1 MKINIGKYPKNNKTR
16 RKIDVQIDPYDTWGL
31 DHTLALIIYPALLQ
45 LKATK
50 QGVPSEFAEVGGE
63 HHGTQDSFDFYQ
75 ESYDDAWKAGLER
88 WDETLDKMIWSFE
101 QLLKGDY
108 DDQYHHGEAE
118 YDWVKS
124 DKTYPNP
131 ITGKVE
137 ATYQMV
143 DKNPDAHWYDT
154 VGHMKH
160 DERIQEGLELF
171 GKYFRSMW
179 D

>member
-1 MKINIGKYPKNNKTR
+1 MKLNIGKYNKKSDR
-16 RKIDVQIDPYDTWGL
+16 RKIDVQIDPYDTWSL
-31 DHTLALIIYPALLQ
+31 DSTLALIIYPALLQ

-50 QGVPSEFAEVGGE
+50 QGVPSEFASEPASNQE
-63 HHGTQDSFDFYQ
+63 TFDFYQ
-75 ESYDDAWKAGLER
+75 EAYDDEWKQGLER

-101 QLLKGDY
+101 QLLKADY
-108 DDQYHHGEAE
+108 DKQYHHGKAE
-118 YDWVKS
+118 YDWVKT
-124 DKTYPNP
+124 DKQYPNP
-131 ITGKVE
+131 VTGVME
-137 ATYQMV
+137 ATYKMV
-143 DKNPDAHWYDT
+143 DTNPDAHWYDH